1 MARSIWKGSMQF
13 GMVNIPV
20 RLYLATE
27 SSSKVSFHLLCPD
40 HKSRIKNKRWCP
52 EGDHEVA
59 WGDVVR
65 GYEYEKGSY
74 VILTDEDL
82 DKLPLES
89 SKAIDITGFIKD
101 EELPGSLY
109 YQSAYYLEPEKSAQ
123 KPYALMKKTLEKT
136 GQIAIAKFALRDR
149 ERLVSVR
156 SLDGAMVMNTLH
168 WPDEIR
174 STEELDLPTE
184 VKVSPAE
191 LKMAENLVGMM
202 AMEFDPSAFRDEY
215 KKALEKVV
223 EAKVEGREDLVEA
236 PEPEA
241 ETTVVDLMSALKASV
256 AKAKEEEKKGGR
268 AGRGGHESL
277 VHRRSTSASAKSDK
291 SKTARK
297 KAS

>member
-1 MARSIWKGSMQF
+1 MQF

-82 DKLPLES
+82 EKLPLES

-123 KPYALMKKTLEKT
+123 KPYALMKKTLETT

-174 STEELDLPTE
+174 NTEDLDLPSD

-202 AMEFDPSAFRDEY
+202 AMEFDPSEFRDEY

-223 EAKVEGREDLVEA
+223 EAKVDGREDLVEA

-268 AGRGGHESL
+268 AGRGGHESF
-277 VHRRSTSASAKSDK
+277 VHK
-291 SKTARK
+291 KTAAKEKSTRR

>member
-1 MARSIWKGSMQF
+1 MQF

-40 HKSRIKNKRWCP
+40 HRSRIKNKRWCP
-52 EGDHEVA
+52 EGDHEVQ

-82 DKLPLES
+82 EKLPLES
-89 SKAIDITGFIKD
+89 SKAIDIAGFIKD
-101 EELPGSLY
+101 EELPGELY

-123 KPYALMKKTLEKT
+123 KPYALMKKTLETT
-136 GQIAIAKFALRDR
+136 GQVAIAKFALRDR

-156 SLDGAMVMNTLH
+156 SHNGAMVMNTLH

-174 STEELDLPTE
+174 STEDLDLPAD

-202 AMEFDPSAFRDEY
+202 AMAFDPSEFKDEY
-215 KKALEKVV
+215 KKALEKIV

-236 PEPEA
+236 AEPEA

-256 AKAKEEEKKGGR
+256 AKAKEDEKKGGR
-268 AGRGGHESL
+268 SGRGGHESL
-277 VHRRSTSASAKSDK
+277 VHNKATAKADK
-291 SKTARK
+291 SKTGRK

>member
-1 MARSIWKGSMQF
+1 MPRSIWKGVMSF
-13 GMVNIPV
+13 GMVAIPV

-27 SSSKVSFHLLCPD
+27 SSSKVSFNLLCPE
-40 HKSRIKNKRWCP
+40 HRSRIKNKRFCV

-65 GYEYEKGSY
+65 GYEYEKGNY
-74 VILTDEDL
+74 VELTDEDL
-82 DKLPLES
+82 EKLPLRS

-101 EELPGSLY
+101 DELPGSLY
-109 YQSAYYLEPEKSAQ
+109 FQSAYYLEPEKSAE
-123 KPYALMKKTLEKT
+123 KPYALLNKTLEKT
-136 GQIAIAKFALRDR
+136 GRVAIAKFALRDR

-156 SLDGAMVMNTLH
+156 PQDGALLMNTLH

-174 STEELDLPTE
+174 STEDLDVPE
-184 VKVSPAE
+184 DVRVSPAE

-202 AMEFDPSAFRDEY
+202 ATAFEPSEYKDEY
-215 KKALEKVV
+215 KQAVMKLV
-223 EAKVEGREDLVEA
+223 EAKVQKKEVIEA

-256 AKAKEEEKKGGR
+256 ERAKKGEAKTKR
-268 AGRGGHESL
+268 A
-277 VHRRSTSASAKSDK
+277 ASATS
-291 SKTARK
+291 SRTARK

>member
-1 MARSIWKGSMQF
+1 
-13 GMVNIPV
+13 
-20 RLYLATE
+20 
-27 SSSKVSFHLLCPD
+27 
-40 HKSRIKNKRWCP
+40 
-52 EGDHEVA
+52 
-59 WGDVVR
+59 
-65 GYEYEKGSY
+65 

-82 DKLPLES
+82 EKLPLES

-174 STEELDLPTE
+174 NTEDLELPTD

-202 AMEFDPSAFRDEY
+202 AMEFDPSEFRDEY

-223 EAKVEGREDLVEA
+223 EAKVEGREGLVEA

-277 VHRRSTSASAKSDK
+277 VHK
-291 SKTARK
+291 KTAAKEKSTRR